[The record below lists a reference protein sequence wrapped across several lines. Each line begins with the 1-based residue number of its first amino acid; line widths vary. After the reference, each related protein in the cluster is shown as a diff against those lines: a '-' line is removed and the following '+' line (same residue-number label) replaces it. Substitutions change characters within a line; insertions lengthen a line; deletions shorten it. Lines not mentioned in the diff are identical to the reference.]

1 MQKLPEEMEVTW
13 VWWAWPRLEMG
24 RRAFELSPQ
33 RSGHPAESGAN
44 LGMNWGTSEFPGRWI
59 EGVRTSNS
67 WTQGKTGEH
76 RKELDI
82 LWE

>member
-1 MQKLPEEMEVTW
+1 
-13 VWWAWPRLEMG
+13 MG

-44 LGMNWGTSEFPGRWI
+44 LGMNWGTSESPGRWV

-67 WTQGKTGEH
+67 WTQGKTGEQ

-82 LWE
+82 L